1 MVVIVLVVHFEQL
14 QVGMIERARAPSTD
28 PGKQFQ
34 SLRPVT
40 LLPCFGA
47 ASRLKNKAIKTV
59 VDLCHRATAF
69 QLSKCFELMKRSGD
83 L

>member
-1 MVVIVLVVHFEQL
+1 MVVIVLVMNFEQL
-14 QVGMIERARAPSTD
+14 QVGMIERARAPSAD

-47 ASRLKNKAIKTV
+47 ASRLKNKTIKTV
-59 VDLCHRATAF
+59 IGLCHRATAF
-69 QLSKCFELMKRSGD
+69 QLRERF
-83 L
+83 